1 MWFVIGGLSM
11 TGKEI
16 REFFRDVFGNRMV
29 AQLSE
34 DLLRLRSDMDQRL
47 QDKDR
52 TVAILRED
60 IQRLQSKVAV
70 YEATIMPHSSR
81 MGAEVA
87 AYVKPTKPNFSFT
100 DIGPTKSKW
109 EQIQDEHDA
118 QMRKELEDDK
128 AATAATK
135 E

>member
-1 MWFVIGGLSM
+1 MENETFGAR
-11 TGKEI
+11 I
-16 REFFRDVFGNRMV
+16 RQFLRELFGSRLI
-29 AQLSE
+29 AQLE
-34 DLLRLRSDMDQRL
+34 LDLLRLRTNMDQRL

-52 TVAILRED
+52 TIATLSED
-60 IQRLQSKVAV
+60 IQRQQSKIAV

-87 AYVKPTKPNFSFT
+87 SYVKPVKPTFSFN

-109 EQIQDEHDA
+109 EMVQEQHNE
-118 QMRKELEDDK
+118 QMRKEIEEEK
-128 AATAATK
+128 AAAAASK

>member
-1 MWFVIGGLSM
+1 MAGR
-11 TGKEI
+11 EI
-16 REFFRDVFGNRMV
+16 RECFRDLFGSRIV
-29 AQLSE
+29 EHLE
-34 DLLRLRSDMDQRL
+34 YELLQLRSDMEQRL
-47 QDKDR
+47 QDKDK
-52 TVAILRED
+52 VIAGLREEK
-60 IQRLQSKVAV
+60 QQLMSKIAV
-70 YEATIMPHSSR
+70 YEMTIMPHSSR

-118 QMRKELEDDK
+118 QMRKELEEEK
-128 AATAATK
+128 AATAAK